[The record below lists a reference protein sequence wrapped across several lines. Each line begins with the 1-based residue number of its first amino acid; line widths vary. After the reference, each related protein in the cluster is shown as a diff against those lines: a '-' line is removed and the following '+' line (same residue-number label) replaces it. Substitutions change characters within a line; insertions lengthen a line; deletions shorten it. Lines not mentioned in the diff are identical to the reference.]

1 MTLTNPVGLEESD
14 MLNWREPGRH
24 QNRMMETLNIIF
36 AQHGELLEFLFEKD
50 CPRLRQEPEVL
61 LERSWG
67 YSSGQQILIRTAL
80 DLWSGGGDVKIWQV
94 IEGLDDSTYENVLLG
109 LLHLRRIDD
118 DGPEMRWR
126 QPKMA
131 Y

>member
-1 MTLTNPVGLEESD
+1 
-14 MLNWREPGRH
+14 MLNWREAGRH

-36 AQHGELLEFLFEKD
+36 AQHAELLEFLFEKD
-50 CPRLRQEPEVL
+50 RARLRQEPEIL
-61 LERSWG
+61 LDRSSG

-80 DLWSGGGDVKIWQV
+80 DLWSGSGDVKMWQI
-94 IEGLDDSTYENVLLG
+94 IEGLDDETYENVLLG
-109 LLHLRRIDD
+109 LRHLRLNND